1 MVVSSARQRVCVGY
15 LARAE
20 PEERHV
26 GSMIRCPQARK
37 RSYGST
43 REIGRVRLCGFLVRL
58 GRHGNCWPTAAVRS
72 HADVLPYEC
81 LHLVAAKQRIAHGTD
96 EAMSSSPRFLGWAS
110 DSRWPPAPILGLVTA
125 ASMAAMTASVR
136 GATWRGAPRF
146 CFCGPFSVRRTP
158 TCVAGDARPTSSKA
172 PLTTQT
178 QSARGDSLPFMQ
190 VKTGQIEKIWIGV
203 YIQIEFTREN
213 RLMKFLGIS
222 MSMILLR
229 VHRVERYR
237 LASF

>member
-1 MVVSSARQRVCVGY
+1 MCFRDGRSESGESSPVVKPCDEARESGTRRIQCCFALIEGPPSSLATAFCRALALTRTGNRHAWWFPAPGSAFALGY

-26 GSMIRCPQARK
+26 GSMIRRPQAHK

-96 EAMSSSPRFLGWAS
+96 EAMSSSPRVLG
-110 DSRWPPAPILGLVTA
+110 
-125 ASMAAMTASVR
+125 
-136 GATWRGAPRF
+136 
-146 CFCGPFSVRRTP
+146 
-158 TCVAGDARPTSSKA
+158 
-172 PLTTQT
+172 
-178 QSARGDSLPFMQ
+178 
-190 VKTGQIEKIWIGV
+190 
-203 YIQIEFTREN
+203 
-213 RLMKFLGIS
+213 
-222 MSMILLR
+222 
-229 VHRVERYR
+229 
-237 LASF
+237 